1 MNDIS
6 HILISS
12 AKAEIQNIT
21 GAERGPSLQKNEVVE
36 GRVLDS
42 ISPHNAVLLIKG
54 KKVRVR
60 TLFPLQKGDVSLF
73 KVEQVVPQKV
83 LRLISL
89 HRPVGDG
96 PVSLLATTSGSSSPY
111 KFIVELFNL
120 LASSGL
126 SATGKEIISTI
137 TDLKALMTRIALKS
151 SGVSD
156 PHFLKTLIDGSGLT
170 WEHKLKQLFS
180 KKTFSSSDINLLLK
194 SDLKGLTMKLLQ
206 GWKAFDIVSRDEI
219 QRFVDSL
226 EQLQIL
232 NYTAL
237 EEKGKLFF
245 SFPVQWNDLLSFG
258 QLLIELPKNRKKDN
272 TKEEGKDI
280 IRISFLLRMSHL
292 GPLRADMSIL
302 DKTIKGRFLV
312 ADPRIQSFIGKHIP
326 ELKTRFL
333 RLGFFV
339 HEFMCALE
347 ETEVLEGASLVEELI
362 DREERFLSLVV

>member
-6 HILISS
+6 HIIISS
-12 AKAEIQNIT
+12 AKAEIQNTI
-21 GAERGPSLQKNEVVE
+21 GAEKGPALQKNEVVE

-42 ISPHNAVLLIKG
+42 ISPHDAVLLIKG

-83 LRLISL
+83 LRMVSL
-89 HRPVGDG
+89 NRSVGDG
-96 PVSLLATTSGSSSPY
+96 PISLLANTSGSSSLY
-111 KFIVELFNL
+111 KSILKLFNL
-120 LASSGL
+120 FASSGL
-126 SATGKEIISTI
+126 SATDKKMTAIIS
-137 TDLKALMTRIALKS
+137 DLETLMTRIALKS
-151 SGVSD
+151 SVNSGSD
-156 PHFLKTLIDGSGLT
+156 FLKTLVDSSGLT

-180 KKTFSSSDINLLLK
+180 NKTFSSSDINLLLK

-206 GWKAFDIVSRDEI
+206 GWKAFDAVSKGEI

-232 NYTAL
+232 NHTAL

-245 SFPVQWNDLLSFG
+245 SFPIQWNNLFSFG
-258 QLLIELPKNRKKDN
+258 QLLIGLPKNSEKDN
-272 TKEEGKDI
+272 TKEEGEDI
-280 IRISFLLRMSHL
+280 IRISFLLQMSQL

-302 DKTIKGRFLV
+302 DKTIRGRFLV
-312 ADPRIQSFIGKHIP
+312 ADPQVQSFINKHIP
-326 ELKTRFL
+326 ELKARFL

-339 HEFMCALE
+339 HEFLCALE
-347 ETEVLEGASLVEELI
+347 EIEVLESASLVEELI
-362 DREERFLSLVV
+362 NREERFLSLVV